1 MDLKSQKRIAAQL
14 LKAGQNRVWLD
25 PEQLDRIENAIT
37 KNEIRKLVHE
47 GVIRRK
53 AQLGISKGRGRK
65 LRKSVGSRKGSKIT
79 KKRLWIKKIRALR
92 KESRELVEKRMITR
106 NTYRKLI
113 NMSKGGAFRSKSHL
127 KEYIEAHKLL
137 RRK

>member
-14 LKAGQNRVWLD
+14 LKAGQNRVWMD

-37 KNEIRKLVHE
+37 KNEIRRLVHE

-65 LRKSVGSRKGSKIT
+65 LRKGAGSRKGSKIT

-92 KESRELVEKRMITR
+92 KGLRELVEKRMITR

>member
-14 LKAGQNRVWLD
+14 LKAGQNRVWMD

-37 KNEIRKLVHE
+37 KNEIRRLVHE

-65 LRKSVGSRKGSKIT
+65 LRKGAGSRKGSKIT

-92 KESRELVEKRMITR
+92 KGSRELVEKRMITR